1 MTKDMTEGNPLRLL
15 INFSIPLLLGT
26 LFQQLYNLVDTIIV
40 GKYLGLSALSS
51 VGSTISII
59 YLVTGFC
66 TGVCNGFAIP
76 VAQQFGAKDYV
87 KMRKYVMN
95 GVYLAIGIAAVITS
109 VAVFFCRDIL
119 TIMRMPEEIFEQTYA
134 YLVVIFAGVPFVF
147 LYNLTAGILR
157 ALGDSKRPFYFLLA
171 STVLNIILDF
181 VFILGIG
188 MNVDGAA
195 YATVIS
201 QAFSGILCLGY
212 MRKNYEI
219 LQIKADEKSI
229 TGSYMYD
236 LGKTGI
242 PLGLLSCITGIGSV
256 MLQSAINSLGMIYV
270 AAYTAV
276 SKLQQFSLTPFIAMD
291 SAIATFTS
299 QNYGAG
305 KINRVKSGIR
315 AGLLVY
321 GVLSV
326 LMIAVLVPAGDKIAL
341 IFVDSS
347 ETEVLKMVDLFFKCS
362 TPFYVVV
369 AVLDTYRSAIQGL
382 GYSSAS
388 MAAGVCELAVRAV
401 MAMAVIPAVGYIGV
415 CFTDAFAWVAG
426 AVCVVV
432 MYYGIM
438 KKIPEKA

>member
-242 PLGLLSCITGIGSV
+242 PLGCFRA
-256 MLQSAINSLGMIYV
+256 LQE
-270 AAYTAV
+270 
-276 SKLQQFSLTPFIAMD
+276 
-291 SAIATFTS
+291 
-299 QNYGAG
+299 
-305 KINRVKSGIR
+305 
-315 AGLLVY
+315 LV
-321 GVLSV
+321 L
-326 LMIAVLVPAGDKIAL
+326 
-341 IFVDSS
+341 
-347 ETEVLKMVDLFFKCS
+347 
-362 TPFYVVV
+362 
-369 AVLDTYRSAIQGL
+369 
-382 GYSSAS
+382 
-388 MAAGVCELAVRAV
+388 
-401 MAMAVIPAVGYIGV
+401 
-415 CFTDAFAWVAG
+415 
-426 AVCVVV
+426 
-432 MYYGIM
+432 
-438 KKIPEKA
+438 